1 MNATRYTVES
11 GHRLA
16 LVIATEDPVNCHD
29 HKTYAVEIE
38 NASVEAKVPVTKD
51 TDDRLI
57 KADE

>member
-1 MNATRYTVES
+1 MR
-11 GHRLA
+11 
-16 LVIATEDPVNCHD
+16 LVIATEDLVNCLI